1 VGDIQATNSVSDT
14 VTQLKQR
21 LTISPGQRYD
31 FVLENDLAGRAA
43 LSILWSNR
51 DQLNIYLVAEDPQDR
66 NVAALRSGL
75 TTVRTPPEV
84 EMISPAAAEELAA
97 SDRPLI
103 WAVTAERTPVE
114 VQQILQHRAPH
125 TTYVPY
131 AQPLDSLS
139 GRHPDQTEP
148 SHELILRDIIHRH
161 ARFLN
166 FYGDRCNPRD
176 LYERTKYPR
185 WFTAPQEF
193 TAAIPPIT
201 QVTAAA
207 DGTITQRE
215 EFTGLLQLA
224 PDEVRTNHCV
234 TVDLTP
240 ILSSIEEP
248 SFDLTLHLQNDYM
261 NPQAAGALAIEVHD
275 ASGLLRRFDI
285 ATSPTSL
292 DLPLSAVRPANA
304 LSVSVVSLKDNPRN
318 SWSVASRTSVTLT
331 IHPPGTHPT
340 PRLVTRAKSWLH
352 RRIQSRHRRT

>member
-1 VGDIQATNSVSDT
+1 MGDIETANRVSET

-21 LTISPGQRYD
+21 LSIASGQRYD

-43 LSILWSNR
+43 LSILWSKR
-51 DQLNIYLVAEDPQDR
+51 DQLHIYLVTEDPLDR
-66 NVAALRSGL
+66 NVAALRTGL
-75 TTVRTPPEV
+75 TTVRTPPKVEV
-84 EMISPAAAEELAA
+84 ISPMAAEELAA
-97 SDRPLI
+97 SDKPLI
-103 WAVTAERTPVE
+103 WTLTTEQTSAQIQE
-114 VQQILQHRAPH
+114 ILQHRAPC

-131 AQPLDSLS
+131 AQPLEFLS
-139 GRHPDQTEP
+139 GRHPDQTDP
-148 SHELILRDIIHRH
+148 AHELILRDIIHRH

-166 FYGDRCNPRD
+166 FYGDRFNPRD

-193 TAAIPPIT
+193 RAAIPPLT
-201 QVTAAA
+201 QITAAA

-215 EFTGLLQLA
+215 EFAGLLQLA
-224 PDEVRTNHCV
+224 PDDVRTDHRV

-240 ILSSIEEP
+240 ILSSVEDP
-248 SFDLTLHLQNDYM
+248 SFDLTLRLQNDYL
-261 NPQAAGALAIEVHD
+261 NPQAAGTLAIEVHD
-275 ASGLLRRFDI
+275 DNGLFQRVDI

-292 DLPLSAVRPANA
+292 DLPLSDVRPTNT

-318 SWSVASRTSVTLT
+318 SWSVASRTSVALT

>member
-1 VGDIQATNSVSDT
+1 M
-14 VTQLKQR
+14 
-21 LTISPGQRYD
+21 
-31 FVLENDLAGRAA
+31 LENDLAGRAA

-51 DQLNIYLVAEDPQDR
+51 DQLHIYLVTEDPLDR

-75 TTVRTPPEV
+75 ATVRTPPEV

-97 SDRPLI
+97 SDRLLI
-103 WAVTAERTPVE
+103 WAVTAERTSAE
-114 VQQILQHRAPH
+114 IQQILQHRAPH

-131 AQPLDSLS
+131 AQPLESLS

-148 SHELILRDIIHRH
+148 AHEVILRDIIHRH

-166 FYGDRCNPRD
+166 FYGDRFNPRD

-193 TAAIPPIT
+193 RAAIPPLT
-201 QVTAAA
+201 RTTAAA

-224 PDEVRTNHCV
+224 PEDVRTNHRV

-240 ILSSIEEP
+240 ILSSVEDP

-275 ASGLLRRFDI
+275 DNGLFQRFDI

-292 DLPLSAVRPANA
+292 DLPLREVRPTSF
-304 LSVSVVSLKDNPRN
+304 LRVSVGSLKDNPRN
-318 SWSVASRTSVTLT
+318 SWSVASRTSVALT
-331 IHPPGTHPT
+331 IHPPGTHPA
-340 PRLVTRAKSWLH
+340 PRLVTRAKSWLY
-352 RRIQSRHRRT
+352 RRIQSRHGRT

>member
-1 VGDIQATNSVSDT
+1 MSDI

-21 LTISPGQRYD
+21 LSISTRQQYD

-51 DQLNIYLVAEDPQDR
+51 DQLNIYLVTEDPQER
-66 NVAALRSGL
+66 NVAALCSGL
-75 TTVRTPPEV
+75 ATVRTPPEV
-84 EMISPAAAEELAA
+84 EMVSPAAAEELTAT
-97 SDRPLI
+97 DRLLI
-103 WAVTAERTPVE
+103 WAVTAERTSVE

-131 AQPLDSLS
+131 AQPLESLS

-166 FYGDRCNPRD
+166 FYGDRFNSRD

-185 WFTAPQEF
+185 WFTAPQGF

-201 QVTAAA
+201 QVTVAA
-207 DGTITQRE
+207 DGTTTQRE
-215 EFTGLLQLA
+215 EYTGLLQLA
-224 PDEVRTNHCV
+224 PDDVRTNHRV

-240 ILSSIEEP
+240 ILRSVEDP

-275 ASGLLRRFDI
+275 DNGLFQRFDI